1 MSVTEI
7 AGRGGSVGPAVPA
20 SAPAPRALIDY
31 DFQSILAAPPK
42 QRWILWLMAALIV
55 VAAIGLFVAK
65 VDMIVSANGKLA
77 TRDSPMVIQPIET
90 SVVRSIAVRVGD
102 KVKAGAILATLDPTF
117 TEADAAELDAKLRHS
132 QAAFD
137 RLTTEIAGQV
147 YDPANPN
154 DEQREQRDIYRRRQ
168 QEYDSKVTSSE
179 TKARQYRADLEAH
192 KIEAKGL
199 TEQIALIGQQ
209 EQMYKTLVAQNLVS
223 KLKLLDMSQRLVE
236 AKDRLGTN
244 TGEQLKLQEQIAGAV
259 AERESFI
266 HEWRRKLSDELA
278 QTSGE
283 RDAAA
288 ARLSKAKMR
297 HDLSIM
303 RAPADGTVLEIAD
316 RPAGAVIREAETLM
330 RLVPADV
337 PLVADLQIDTRDVA
351 RLHPGDQVT
360 VKFEALPWQQFG
372 LARGTLRTLTPDVL
386 NDENSRQTAEDMSAP
401 DMKTQARQS
410 PIHYRARIEIDKT
423 EFRNLPDEFQ
433 LRPGMRLVGD
443 IKVGRRSVLE
453 YILNPI
459 TRVLDE
465 SLREP

>member
-1 MSVTEI
+1 MSFMEVTR
-7 AGRGGSVGPAVPA
+7 RGGVAPALPD
-20 SAPAPRALIDY
+20 SAPAPRAVIDY

-42 QRWILWLMAALIV
+42 QRLVLWLMAALIV
-55 VAAIGLFVAK
+55 IAAIGLLIAK
-65 VDMIVSANGKLA
+65 VDIIVSANGKLA

-90 SVVRSIAVRVGD
+90 SVVRSVAVRVGD
-102 KVKAGAILATLDPTF
+102 KVKAGDVIATLDPTF

-137 RLTTEIAGQV
+137 RLTAEIAGQV
-147 YDPANPN
+147 YNPTEPN

-168 QEYDSKVTSSE
+168 QEYDAKIVSSD

-192 KIEAKGL
+192 KIEAQGL
-199 TEQIALIGQQ
+199 TQQIGLIGEQ
-209 EQMYKTLVAQNLVS
+209 EQMYKTLVAQNLAS
-223 KLKLLDMSQRLVE
+223 KLKLLDTTQRLVE
-236 AKDRLGTN
+236 ARDRLGTN
-244 TGEQLKLQEQIAGAV
+244 QGEQKKLQEQVAGAV
-259 AERESFI
+259 AERESFS
-266 HEWRRKLSDELA
+266 HEWVRKLSDELA
-278 QTSGE
+278 QTSGD
-283 RDAAA
+283 RDSAA

-297 HDLSIM
+297 HELSVM

-316 RPAGAVIREAETLM
+316 RPAGAVVREAETLM
-330 RLVPADV
+330 RLVPDDV
-337 PLVADLQIDTRDVA
+337 PLMADLQIDTRDVA
-351 RLHPGDQVT
+351 RLRTGDQVT
-360 VKFEALPWQQFG
+360 IKFEALPWQQFG
-372 LARGTLRTLTPDVL
+372 LAHGTVQTLTPDVL
-386 NDENSRQTAEDMSAP
+386 TDENSRQTSEDMSAP

-410 PIHYRARIEIDKT
+410 TIHYRARVQITNAEL
-423 EFRNLPDEFQ
+423 RNLPDEFH

>member
-7 AGRGGSVGPAVPA
+7 NRRGTVATVSD
-20 SAPAPRALIDY
+20 SAPAPRAVIDY

-42 QRWILWLMAALIV
+42 QRLILWLMAALIAI
-55 VAAIGLFVAK
+55 AAVGLFVAK
-65 VDMIVSANGKLA
+65 VDMIISANGKLS
-77 TRDSPMVIQPIET
+77 TSESPIVIQPIET
-90 SVVRSIAVRVGD
+90 SVVRSVGVHVGD
-102 KVKAGAILATLDPTF
+102 KVKKGDILAVLDPTF
-117 TEADAAELDAKLRHS
+117 TEADAAELEAKLRHS

-137 RLTTEIAGQV
+137 RLSAEIAGTP

-154 DEQREQRDIYRRRQ
+154 DEQREQRDIYRKRES
-168 QEYDSKVTSSE
+168 EYEAKVAASQ
-179 TKARQYRADLEAH
+179 TKAQQYKADLEAH
-192 KIEAKGL
+192 KIEAQGL
-199 TEQIALIGQQ
+199 QQQIGLVGEQ

-223 KLKLLDMSQRLVE
+223 KLKLLDMTQRLVE
-236 AKDRLGTN
+236 AKDRLATN
-244 TGEQLKLQEQIAGAV
+244 NGEQKKLQEQVAGAV
-259 AERESFI
+259 AERDSFT

-278 QTSGE
+278 QTSGD

-297 HDLSIM
+297 HDLSVM

-316 RPAGAVIREAETLM
+316 RPAGAVMREAETLM
-330 RLVPADV
+330 RLVPTDA

-351 RLHPGDQVT
+351 RLHTGDKVT

-372 LARGTLRTLTPDVL
+372 LAKGTLQTLTPDVL
-386 NDENSRQTAEDMSAP
+386 NDDNSRETAENMSSP
-401 DMKTQARQS
+401 EMKTQARQS
-410 PIHYRARIEIDKT
+410 PIHYRARIVLDKT
-423 EFRNLPDEFQ
+423 EFRNLPDGFE

-453 YILNPI
+453 YITNPI

>member
-1 MSVTEI
+1 
-7 AGRGGSVGPAVPA
+7 
-20 SAPAPRALIDY
+20 
-31 DFQSILAAPPK
+31 
-42 QRWILWLMAALIV
+42 
-55 VAAIGLFVAK
+55 
-65 VDMIVSANGKLA
+65 
-77 TRDSPMVIQPIET
+77 
-90 SVVRSIAVRVGD
+90 
-102 KVKAGAILATLDPTF
+102 
-117 TEADAAELDAKLRHS
+117 
-132 QAAFD
+132 
-137 RLTTEIAGQV
+137 
-147 YDPANPN
+147 
-154 DEQREQRDIYRRRQ
+154 
-168 QEYDSKVTSSE
+168 
-179 TKARQYRADLEAH
+179 
-192 KIEAKGL
+192 
-199 TEQIALIGQQ
+199 
-209 EQMYKTLVAQNLVS
+209 
-223 KLKLLDMSQRLVE
+223 
-236 AKDRLGTN
+236 
-244 TGEQLKLQEQIAGAV
+244 
-259 AERESFI
+259 
-266 HEWRRKLSDELA
+266 
-278 QTSGE
+278 
-283 RDAAA
+283 
-288 ARLSKAKMR
+288 
-297 HDLSIM
+297 
-303 RAPADGTVLEIAD
+303 
-316 RPAGAVIREAETLM
+316 M